1 MVLQEISTFVRTAR
15 HALGLSQ
22 AQLAALAD
30 LSRATIID
38 LEAGKLTE
46 LGVSKLE
53 KLLAILGGT
62 FEVSPLKSHLS
73 KGKQSDALTLA
84 AQTASVSYRAVLSSA
99 TLEESFVSGSIPSQY
114 RAHLATLI
122 NEAPAP
128 LLIRAVQSAAERR
141 HVKPKTIWKN
151 LSRWSHE
158 LQTTRSL

>member
-1 MVLQEISTFVRTAR
+1 MLLQEVSTLIREAR
-15 HALGLSQ
+15 IALGLSQ

-30 LSRATIID
+30 LSRATVID

-53 KLLAILGGT
+53 KLLAALGWSLKPAPLAPRA
-62 FEVSPLKSHLS
+62 SPK
-73 KGKQSDALTLA
+73 KPSDALNLA
-84 AQTASVSYRAVLSSA
+84 ARTASVSYRANLSGA
-99 TLEESFVSGSIPSQY
+99 ALEETLVSGSIPPEY

-128 LLIRAVQSAAERR
+128 LLIRAVQSAAKRR
-141 HVKPKTIWKN
+141 HVQPKAIWKN

-158 LQTTRSL
+158 LQTTRTL

>member
-1 MVLQEISTFVRTAR
+1 MILQELSTTIREAR
-15 HALGLSQ
+15 LALGLSQ

-30 LSRATIID
+30 LSRATVID

-53 KLLAILGGT
+53 KMLMVLGWSLEAAPLAPR
-62 FEVSPLKSHLS
+62 VHPRKP
-73 KGKQSDALTLA
+73 SDALALA
-84 AQTASVSYRAVLSSA
+84 ARTASVSYRAMLPSA
-99 TLEESFVSGSIPSQY
+99 ALEESLVSGSIPSEY

-128 LLIRAVQSAAERR
+128 LLIRAVQSAAQRR
-141 HVKPKTIWKN
+141 HVAPKAIWKN

-158 LQTTRSL
+158 LQTTRTL